1 MTVDLTK
8 NAGVVALRMHLSY
21 DPSVLTL
28 TGVQDGGLLETASFV
43 TGRDLAAVPYTVLWE
58 DALTH
63 TNHTATGTLVTYTF
77 RVSEDAEAGATPVTV
92 TYDEHSTYNV
102 DLQNVA
108 CAITNGAVT
117 VSIRKAGDA
126 NGDGVLDLKDVVLM
140 RRFLAGGWDV
150 MIETKNMD
158 VDGDGTLS
166 LKDSTLL
173 SRFLA
178 GGWNVT
184 LK

>member
-1 MTVDLTK
+1 M
-8 NAGVVALRMHLSY
+8 
-21 DPSVLTL
+21 
-28 TGVQDGGLLETASFV
+28 
-43 TGRDLAAVPYTVLWE
+43 
-58 DALTH
+58 
-63 TNHTATGTLVTYTF
+63 
-77 RVSEDAEAGATPVTV
+77 SENAEAGTTPVTL

-102 DLQNVA
+102 DLQSVA
-108 CAITNGAVT
+108 CAITNANVT
-117 VSIRKAGDA
+117 VVTRTPGDS

-150 MIETKNMD
+150 TVETDNMD
-158 VDGDGTLS
+158 VNGDGTVS

-184 LK
+184 LQ